1 MNNTS
6 PDLKALLE
14 EIERL
19 RLENAIL
26 RKAAGIQ
33 VPSSSKPQ
41 QSQVTHDE
49 RQALLR
55 KTM

>member
-6 PDLKALLE
+6 LDVETLLE
-14 EIERL
+14 ELERL

-26 RKAAGIQ
+26 RKAAGLQ
-33 VPSSSKPQ
+33 MSPASKEQPI
-41 QSQVTHDE
+41 QVTHDE

-55 KTM
+55 KTV